1 MILSFKCSRLKKFHK
16 NNRSKIAPAHH
27 TKVDIILQALATAK
41 TVYDMDM
48 PGFNLHSYTEFNP
61 KRWSV
66 DVSGNYR
73 IHFEFEN
80 GNAQNVDYID
90 PH

>member
-1 MILSFKCSRLKKFHK
+1 MIVSFKCKRLKQF
-16 NNRSKIAPAHH
+16 NQGNRSKIAPAHH
-27 TKVDIILQALATAK
+27 DKVELILQALSSAT
-41 TVYDMDM
+41 TVYDMDL
-48 PGFNLHSYTEFNP
+48 PGFNLHSYTEFSP

-80 GNAQNVDYID
+80 GNAQNVDYTD